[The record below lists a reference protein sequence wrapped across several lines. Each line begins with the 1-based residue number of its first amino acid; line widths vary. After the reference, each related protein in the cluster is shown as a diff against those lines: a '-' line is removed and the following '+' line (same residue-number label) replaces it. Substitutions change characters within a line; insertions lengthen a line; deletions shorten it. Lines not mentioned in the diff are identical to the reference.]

1 MPALSRTQQRL
12 FGQAYGVKL
21 WKKSGGKRGIDP
33 KDLDPKYKKE
43 ITDLAKSMSLAK
55 LKDFAETKHKRIPEE
70 VNEKVI
76 KPIFFKLDVDSQYD
90 SSKEKARRLANL
102 SDYREFLHKKKRD
115 KDAN

>member
-21 WKKSGGKRGIDP
+21 WKKTGGKKGINP
-33 KDLDPKYKKE
+33 KDLNPKYKKE
-43 ITDLAKSMSLAK
+43 INDLANSMSLAK
-55 LKDFAETKHKRIPEE
+55 LKDFAETKHKKIPEDI
-70 VNEKVI
+70 NEMVI
-76 KPIFFKLDVDSQYD
+76 KPIFWKLDTDAQYD
-90 SSKEKARRLANL
+90 SSREKARRLANL

>member
-1 MPALSRTQQRL
+1 MPSLSRTQQRL

-21 WKKSGGKRGIDP
+21 WKKSGGKRGINP
-33 KDLDPKYKKE
+33 KDLNPKYKKE
-43 ITDLAKSMSLAK
+43 IEKLADSMSMAK

-76 KPIFFKLDVDSQYD
+76 KALFFKLDPDSQYD

-115 KDAN
+115 KNAN

>member
-21 WKKSGGKRGIDP
+21 WKSSGGKKGINP
-33 KDLDPKYKKE
+33 KDLNPKYKKE
-43 ITDLAKSMSLAK
+43 IEDLAKSMSLAK
-55 LKDFAETKHKRIPEE
+55 LKDFAETKHKKIPEE
-70 VNEKVI
+70 VNEKAI
-76 KPIFFKLDVDSQYD
+76 KSLFFKLDPDSKYD
-90 SSKEKARRLANL
+90 SSREKARRLANL